1 MLSTTASLKQSSLRD
16 QALRVIREGMV
27 SGELAPGEIY
37 SATALANQLGVSASP
52 VREAM
57 LTLVNQGLMEAVRNR
72 GFRVLPLDDD
82 DRREIYEMR
91 TLLEIPATAAL
102 AGRREIIDRYDEFR
116 GIAEEIVA
124 SAREG
129 DLISY
134 LDADRRFHLGLLA
147 FSNNK
152 RLVAAIDGLRDNT
165 RLYGL
170 KSLSENGTL
179 VASAEEHLPILDAL
193 VADAPDRVRE
203 LMQHHL
209 RHIRGDWADAG
220 FEQSAGEAKKATR
233 KRR

>member
-1 MLSTTASLKQSSLRD
+1 MLSTTASLKQPSLRD

-52 VREAM
+52 IREAM

-72 GFRVLPLDDD
+72 GFRVVPLDDN

-91 TLLEIPATAAL
+91 TLLEIPATTAL
-102 AGRREIIDRYDEFR
+102 SGCQEIIEEYDTFR
-116 GIAEEIVA
+116 GITEEIVTA
-124 SAREG
+124 ARGG

-147 FSNNK
+147 YSNNE
-152 RLVAAIDGLRDNT
+152 RLVTAIDALRDNT

-179 VASAEEHLPILDAL
+179 VASAEEHLPILDAI
-193 VADAPDRVRE
+193 VADSPEKVRE
-203 LMQHHL
+203 LMQDHL
-209 RHIRGDWADAG
+209 RHIRGDWADPG
-220 FEQSAGEAKKATR
+220 FVKP
-233 KRR
+233 

>member
-1 MLSTTASLKQSSLRD
+1 MLSTTASLKQPSLRD

-102 AGRREIIDRYDEFR
+102 AGRQEIADDYETYR

-124 SAREG
+124 AARRG
-129 DLISY
+129 DLIDY

-147 FSNNK
+147 FGNNH
-152 RLVAAIDGLRDNT
+152 RLVHAIDGLRDNT

-170 KSLSENGTL
+170 KNLSDNGTL
-179 VASAEEHLPILDAL
+179 VASAEEHLPILDAI
-193 VADAPDRVRE
+193 VADRPDEVRD

-209 RHIRGDWADAG
+209 RHIRGDWADPG
-220 FEQSAGEAKKATR
+220 FVAPR
-233 KRR
+233 

>member
-1 MLSTTASLKQSSLRD
+1 MLSTTASLKQPSLRD

-102 AGRREIIDRYDEFR
+102 SGRQEIKDEYDTFR
-116 GIAEEIVA
+116 AIADEIVQA
-124 SAREG
+124 ARKG
-129 DLISY
+129 DLIDY

-147 FSNNK
+147 FANNE
-152 RLVAAIDGLRDNT
+152 RLVNAIDGLRDHT

-170 KSLSENGTL
+170 KNLSENGML
-179 VASAEEHLPILDAL
+179 VASAEEHLPILDAI
-193 VADAPDRVRE
+193 VADSPDKVRE

-209 RHIRGDWADAG
+209 RHIRGDWADPVS
-220 FEQSAGEAKKATR
+220 EPSS
-233 KRR
+233 

>member
-1 MLSTTASLKQSSLRD
+1 MLSTTARLKQPSLRD
-16 QALRVIREGMV
+16 QALSVIREGMV

-72 GFRVLPLDDD
+72 GFRVVPLDDN

-91 TLLEIPATAAL
+91 TLLEIPATTAL
-102 AGRREIIDRYDEFR
+102 SGRQEIIEEYDTFR
-116 GIAEEIVA
+116 GITEEIVTA
-124 SAREG
+124 AREG

-147 FSNNK
+147 FSNNE
-152 RLVAAIDGLRDNT
+152 RLVTAIDALRDNT

-179 VASAEEHLPILDAL
+179 VASAEEHLPILDAI
-193 VADAPDRVRE
+193 VADSPEKVRE
-203 LMQHHL
+203 LMQDHL
-209 RHIRGDWADAG
+209 RHIRGDWADPG
-220 FEQSAGEAKKATR
+220 FVKP
-233 KRR
+233 